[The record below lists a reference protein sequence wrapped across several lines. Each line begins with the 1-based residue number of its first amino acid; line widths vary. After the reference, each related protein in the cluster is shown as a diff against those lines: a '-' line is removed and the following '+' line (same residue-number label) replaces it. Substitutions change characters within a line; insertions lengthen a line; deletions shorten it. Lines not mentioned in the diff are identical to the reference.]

1 MTSQPR
7 PALIA
12 TRIPAPYPCQVVW
25 DEASQTISATVER
38 QPTASASLAQHIE
51 RTLFEMDTER
61 RLVLGDLDILLEGEN
76 RFNALDMRIGPR
88 ASWRQR
94 PAPAYLSMDGPADIA
109 FDAEFDANGIAV
121 VEATVGA
128 FFDAATGTLC
138 LQIKDASSAV
148 RHLRLADKLSFGV
161 DDDGRLTEIL
171 LGVDGLI

>member
-1 MTSQPR
+1 
-7 PALIA
+7 
-12 TRIPAPYPCQVVW
+12 
-25 DEASQTISATVER
+25 
-38 QPTASASLAQHIE
+38 
-51 RTLFEMDTER
+51 
-61 RLVLGDLDILLEGEN
+61 VLGDLDILLDGEN

-94 PAPAYLSMDGPADIA
+94 PAPAPLNMNRPADIA
-109 FDAEFDANGIAV
+109 FNAEFDANGIAV

-138 LQIKDASSAV
+138 FQIKDAGSAV
-148 RHLRLADKLSFGV
+148 RHLRLANKLSFGV